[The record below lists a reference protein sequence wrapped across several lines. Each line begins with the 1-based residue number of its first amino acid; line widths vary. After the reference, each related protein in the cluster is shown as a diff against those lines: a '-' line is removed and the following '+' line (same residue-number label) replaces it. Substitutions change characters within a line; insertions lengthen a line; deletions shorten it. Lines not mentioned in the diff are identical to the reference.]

1 MSPTTGDR
9 VAASRPKVLLIGPVL
24 PFRGGIAQHTTMLLR
39 AFAEFTDAHA
49 ISFTRQYPKVLFP
62 GESDRD
68 PAFEGHVEPLTDY
81 VIDSVNPFTW
91 GTAVKRALAMKPNLV
106 VLPWWQVYWAPSF
119 SYIARRLR
127 AAGIPVVF
135 LCHNVVE
142 HETASWKRWLTRS
155 VLSLGSGYVVHTE
168 IDATNLRELLP
179 SARPVKHPH
188 PAYDQ
193 FPDAKGTLPREH
205 ALELLFF
212 GFVRHYKGLDVLLE
226 ALALVGDDSD
236 LRLTVAGEFWKG
248 SEETERLIASLGVGD
263 RVELVSRYLTEEEV
277 AEYFARAHAVVLPYR
292 DATGSGVVAVAYHYN
307 KPVIVTRVGGL
318 PDVVDHG
325 ETGLVVDPESPDALA
340 RAIKRLAGTDLEAM
354 AELVHRYKSE
364 KLTWDGLARAVLEA
378 GGVR

>member
-1 MSPTTGDR
+1 M
-9 VAASRPKVLLIGPVL
+9 AASRPNVLLIGPVL

-39 AFAEFTDAHA
+39 AFAEFADARA
-49 ISFTRQYPKVLFP
+49 ISFTRQYPGWLFP

-81 VIDSVNPFTW
+81 AIDSVNPLTW
-91 GTAVKRALAMKPNLV
+91 RSAAKRAIAMKPDLV
-106 VLPWWQVYWAPSF
+106 VLPWWQIYWAPSF

-127 AAGIPVVF
+127 AARIPVVF

-142 HETASWKRWLTRS
+142 HETAGWKRSLTRR
-155 VLSLGSGYVVHTE
+155 VLALGTGYVVHTQ
-168 IDATNLRELLP
+168 IDEKNLRELLP
-179 SARPVKHPH
+179 GARPVKHPH

-193 FPDAKGTLPREH
+193 FPAAKGALPREH

-212 GFVRHYKGLDVLLE
+212 GFVRHYKGLDVLLR
-226 ALALVGDDSD
+226 ALALLGPDVDA
-236 LRLTVAGEFWKG
+236 RLTVAGEFWKG
-248 SEETERLIASLGVGD
+248 SEETEALIASLGIAE

-292 DATGSGVVAVAYHYN
+292 DATGSGVVAVAYHYD

-325 ETGLVVDPESPDALA
+325 ETGLVVDSESPEALA

-354 AELVHRYKSE
+354 SELVHRYKAE
-364 KLTWDGLARAVLEA
+364 KLTWGGLARAVLEA